1 MQSRKVT
8 LIDIGAGGLPVV
20 TPAQPRQSSWFPI
33 VYVSPDTPPVEGV
46 IPNPVA
52 DGVLIEWDAVDQ
64 EGVIYIIER
73 GPTDAGPWT
82 EIARVVENRY
92 LYSDGSGQQWYFKI
106 TASVRGKPGQGT
118 IVVAT
123 PPPTVQEIIDLFAEQ
138 AKLAADMAAGF
149 AGQAAQIASL
159 EAALSAADY
168 DPATGY
174 NPGAVVKW
182 EGGLY
187 YALVETLGN
196 LPSNTTYWRKIGE
209 YDSLAEAVGAQA
221 LLIANQQTRI
231 EQTEEELAV
240 VAERADAVAAALPGK
255 ADASALEALS
265 GRVAETEDR
274 TEANAQAIESANT
287 ALAGK
292 ASSTALSALSSTVQQ
307 QGESIEANALGLS
320 SVRSQLGGGGN
331 LLRTTEF
338 VGRNALAPW
347 ATAAVTGN
355 WQRSDTF
362 LQDSRVP
369 PGLIAMAMYATPDHG
384 VGSYLQ
390 TYQDV
395 PCEGGRTYIA
405 SAFLLPY
412 FLRANVSLVF
422 INAAGSGV
430 GPAFDSASATAY
442 TPNGNLS
449 GYTRVFAIGVAPA
462 DAVRVRVSIWTSKLS
477 GSGSDA
483 ALWVLRPQLEQAR
496 EGQLQPSPWQASS
509 SGLDEKYAQV
519 TQALE
524 ARTTINENGLASYFA
539 SWTMSLDAN
548 GRVAGIRSVNNGAT
562 STIDFLF
569 DKIRFVSPGVG
580 RRMEYSGGHFTGYDE
595 NNRRRF
601 RLGTW
606 DS

>member
-138 AKLAADMAAGF
+138 AQLAADMAAGF

-187 YALVETLGN
+187 YAVVETLGN

-240 VAERADAVAAALPGK
+240 VAEQANAVAAALPGK
-255 ADASALEALS
+255 ADASA
-265 GRVAETEDR
+265 VD
-274 TEANAQAIESANT
+274 
-287 ALAGK
+287 ALAGRVTETEQGIAANSQAISSANAAIGNK
-292 ASSTALSALSSTVQQ
+292 ADASTVQALQGTVSQ
-307 QGESIEANALGLS
+307 QGNKLDAQAAAITGVTARTNSNPNALQNPTFRDGFRAWSGGVLGSAATYYDPGFGHYFHANGVAGGVSLDQAITGTFPPGKYTLSGEVHRNSTIGGVRFELGAHNSSGTVVASLSVS
-320 SVRSQLGGGGN
+320 SVPTILSQWQQVVVTLDVPAGIAKLNCRIILENGAGGN
-331 LLRTTEF
+331 YFFRRMKLERGA
-338 VGRNALAPW
+338 V
-347 ATAAVTGN
+347 ATV
-355 WQRSDTF
+355 WSDESTI
-362 LQDSRVP
+362 S
-369 PGLIAMAMYATPDHG
+369 GT
-384 VGSYLQ
+384 
-390 TYQDV
+390 
-395 PCEGGRTYIA
+395 A
-405 SAFLLPY
+405 SA
-412 FLRANVSLVF
+412 
-422 INAAGSGV
+422 
-430 GPAFDSASATAY
+430 
-442 TPNGNLS
+442 
-449 GYTRVFAIGVAPA
+449 
-462 DAVRVRVSIWTSKLS
+462 
-477 GSGSDA
+477 
-483 ALWVLRPQLEQAR
+483 
-496 EGQLQPSPWQASS
+496 
-509 SGLDEKYAQV
+509 

-580 RRMEYSGGHFTGYDE
+580 RRMEYSNGHFSGYDE